1 MKKLSV
7 LFITLI
13 LTFALSACGRNAMD
27 NNSINGGT
35 NSHNSNSNN
44 NSNNNSQNST
54 LTPSTPTNENLSNE
68 ITREKALEIAFE
80 KAGVKQAD
88 VRDLEIELDTE
99 NGVKVWEIDFEHKN
113 LEYSYDVN
121 AQSGAIT
128 KTERE
133 RND

>member
-27 NNSINGGT
+27 NNSMNGGT
-35 NSHNSNSNN
+35 NSPNTNSNSQD
-44 NSNNNSQNST
+44 SN
-54 LTPSTPTNENLSNE
+54 LTPSNPTSDNLSSE

-80 KAGVKQAD
+80 KAGVKQTD
-88 VRDLEIELDTE
+88 VRDLEVELDTE
-99 NGVKVWEIDFEHKN
+99 NGVKVWEIDFDYKN
-113 LEYSYDVN
+113 EEYSYDVN
-121 AQSGAIT
+121 AKTGAIT

-133 RND
+133 RDN